1 MEGSIQ
7 GNEVTFMMTIGIL
20 IMVALA
26 LAFVLFFNLLQRKLL
41 TEKNQRQELK
51 LRHQEALLHS
61 TILTQEKE
69 RSRIARDLH
78 DEIGSKLNVI
88 HLNMH
93 RLRKIGGESPALAET
108 LEEVNQLIHKTIGTT
123 RRISHELLPPTLED
137 FGLIEAL
144 KELIGG
150 YQSAGVKLELSH
162 ESNQWARNKLVEINL
177 FRIVQELLSNS
188 IKHGEAELIRIEV
201 TLGQQQFRLYYADDG
216 KGFELK
222 NDAQRNGLGLR
233 NLESRANMISASLE
247 FLTAPGKG
255 VQVTVENRD

>member
-1 MEGSIQ
+1 
-7 GNEVTFMMTIGIL
+7 MMTIGIL

-41 TEKNQRQELK
+41 TEKNQRQELQ

-93 RLRKIGGESPALAET
+93 RLKKIGGASVGLEET
-108 LEEVNQLIHKTIGTT
+108 VDEVNQLIHNTIQTT
-123 RRISHELLPPTLED
+123 RRISHELLPPTLEE
-137 FGLIEAL
+137 FGLVEAL

-150 YQSAGVKLELSH
+150 YQNADTFALELLH
-162 ESNQWARNKLVEINL
+162 ESNQWERNKLVEVNL
-177 FRIVQELLSNS
+177 FRIVQELLSNATKYS
-188 IKHGEAELIRIEV
+188 EAQLIRVEIWLEK
-201 TLGQQQFRLYYADDG
+201 QKFRLQYSDDG
-216 KGFELK
+216 KGFLLD
-222 NDAQRNGLGLR
+222 DAQRNGLGLR
-233 NLESRANMISASLE
+233 NLESRSNMISASLD
-247 FLTAPGKG
+247 FQTAPGKG
-255 VQVTVENRD
+255 VQVTVTNQD

>member
-1 MEGSIQ
+1 
-7 GNEVTFMMTIGIL
+7 MMTIGIL

-41 TEKNQRQELK
+41 TEKNQRQELQ

-93 RLRKIGGESPALAET
+93 RLKKLGGTSEDLAET
-108 LEEVNQLIHKTIGTT
+108 VDEVNHLIHNTIQTT
-123 RRISHELLPPTLED
+123 RRISHELLPPTLEE
-137 FGLIEAL
+137 FGLVEAL

-150 YQSAGVKLELSH
+150 YQQADAVQLELTH
-162 ESNQWARNKLVEINL
+162 ESNEWKRDKLVEVNL
-177 FRIVQELLSNS
+177 FRIVQELLSNALKYS
-188 IKHGEAELIRIEV
+188 EAQVIQVAVQLER
-201 TLGQQQFRLYYADDG
+201 QKFRLYYSDDG
-216 KGFELK
+216 KGFQLD
-222 NDAQRNGLGLR
+222 DAQRNGLGLR
-233 NLESRANMISASLE
+233 NLESRSNMICASMDYQ
-247 FLTAPGKG
+247 TAPGKG
-255 VQVTVENRD
+255 VQVTVTNQD